1 MLSLIQLIL
10 SFLIIIFVLIQQRG
24 TSGGVLFG
32 SQTQFFLKRRGL
44 EKQIY
49 LLTWFLIILFIFVSF
64 LKVIK

>member
-49 LLTWFLIILFIFVSF
+49 LLTWFLITLFIFVSF